1 MGELGHVRAEKQAL
15 EQQISDLFALKAKHA
30 PGSSRKN
37 VSHLSPSTCA
47 LLTVDSKGTCTSSST
62 TGDAWADANAGL
74 AGGAESDAPA
84 SSPITRCFV
93 KWDINSKEENSHFG

>member
-37 VSHLSPSTCA
+37 VSPR
-47 LLTVDSKGTCTSSST
+47 
-62 TGDAWADANAGL
+62 
-74 AGGAESDAPA
+74 P
-84 SSPITRCFV
+84 RCV
-93 KWDINSKEENSHFG
+93 ERC

>member
-37 VSHLSPSTCA
+37 VGLQYF
-47 LLTVDSKGTCTSSST
+47 SKWRELMT
-62 TGDAWADANAGL
+62 D
-74 AGGAESDAPA
+74 P
-84 SSPITRCFV
+84 
-93 KWDINSKEENSHFG
+93 

>member
-37 VSHLSPSTCA
+37 VSHFTHILFEDAEGQTRKGPVPPQVTQQPGPGQMMSPGMQA
-47 LLTVDSKGTCTSSST
+47 RMLP
-62 TGDAWADANAGL
+62 
-74 AGGAESDAPA
+74 AP
-84 SSPITRCFV
+84 PR
-93 KWDINSKEENSHFG
+93 

>member
-37 VSHLSPSTCA
+37 VSHHTLRKERR
-47 LLTVDSKGTCTSSST
+47 LMIDSERTRSASGTAGRS
-62 TGDAWADANAGL
+62 ADAGL
-74 AGGAESDAPA
+74 ARGAESDVACP
-84 SSPITRCFV
+84 T
-93 KWDINSKEENSHFG
+93 